1 MSKGV
6 KVKIICCILIL
17 VLVIIGLIYFFSYDK
32 QEKINSGNLN
42 EMSEYFNEFLDIES
56 INKESVSYALIES
69 TFIEVK
75 NVKYNSDNT
84 AKATI
89 IVIAPDLEKIVIDSV
104 SAINEDSKVTNK
116 EIKKIFKK
124 I

>member
-1 MSKGV
+1 
-6 KVKIICCILIL
+6 
-17 VLVIIGLIYFFSYDK
+17 
-32 QEKINSGNLN
+32 
-42 EMSEYFNEFLDIES
+42 MSEYFNEFLDIES